1 MGRVVLRS
9 SPHHTVQTYTDTDRR
24 LQAAA
29 AAKILESFLNLE
41 GDTQTATT
49 SIGSHSLRGREV
61 CRAARRAASEE
72 GIKESSP
79 ETSGDGMV
87 GFIPLAGAATT
98 SRRARGPQTARRCLP
113 TSGRGIQ
120 TATPEELCVQCRGV
134 RRSFAPV
141 AVPRPAPSSCRP
153 AAGVDTFRPPMTSP
167 RRCLFI
173 RPHAV
178 MLPPPPPVY
187 LLLSR
192 FVVSRWFA
200 LFPHWV
206 FSSL

>member
-1 MGRVVLRS
+1 MRS

-49 SIGSHSLRGREV
+49 SVGSHSLRGREV

-87 GFIPLAGAATT
+87 GFIPQAGAATT

-120 TATPEELCVQCRGV
+120 TATPEPAGAWCRGYDGHL
-134 RRSFAPV
+134 R
-141 AVPRPAPSSCRP
+141 PSSYHDQLLQGLP
-153 AAGVDTFRPPMTSP
+153 AGVDTFRPPMTSP

-173 RPHAV
+173 RPH

>member
-1 MGRVVLRS
+1 MRS

-49 SIGSHSLRGREV
+49 SVGSHSLRGREV
-61 CRAARRAASEE
+61 CCAARRAASEE

-79 ETSGDGMV
+79 ATSGDGMV
-87 GFIPLAGAATT
+87 GFIPLEWRGTARLPPRPAGA
-98 SRRARGPQTARRCLP
+98 GPQDRAALP
-113 TSGRGIQ
+113 ASGRGIQ
-120 TATPEELCVQCRGV
+120 TATPEPAGAWCRGYDGHL
-134 RRSFAPV
+134 R
-141 AVPRPAPSSCRP
+141 PSSYHDQLLQGLP
-153 AAGVDTFRPPMTSP
+153 AGVDTFRPPMTSP

>member
-1 MGRVVLRS
+1 M
-9 SPHHTVQTYTDTDRR
+9 
-24 LQAAA
+24 
-29 AAKILESFLNLE
+29 
-41 GDTQTATT
+41 
-49 SIGSHSLRGREV
+49 

-167 RRCLFI
+167 RRCLFV
-173 RPHAV
+173 RPQSKAYKRSPACRRIQAPAQ
-178 MLPPPPPVY
+178 LD
-187 LLLSR
+187 
-192 FVVSRWFA
+192 A
-200 LFPHWV
+200 AA
-206 FSSL
+206 FSSSFGFIYSMNGTAANYQRRERRWLAETAHPPAECRRLAPRLLRPSHTFSLPHVGISPVLHPS